1 MIYVWGWA
9 MTTIELEVSQ
19 IYGFDSIVKPLGQNM
34 YTTKWTY
41 GEERLWG

>member
-1 MIYVWGWA
+1 

-34 YTTKWTY
+34 YTTK
-41 GEERLWG
+41 